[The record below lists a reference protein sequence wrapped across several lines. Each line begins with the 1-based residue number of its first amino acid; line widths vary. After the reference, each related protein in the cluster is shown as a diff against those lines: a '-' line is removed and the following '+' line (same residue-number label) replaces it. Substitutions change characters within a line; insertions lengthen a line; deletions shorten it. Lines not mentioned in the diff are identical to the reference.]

1 MLLSLHQVT
10 LFYPTEITI
19 SSTLHLVFIIMAQQL
34 EERELLFSI
43 RLQSKLSLAT
53 ANDLCTHLSNKQ
65 SEEKQE
71 GIAMLETASMIG
83 LRCTLG
89 RRIDERHLPR
99 N

>member
-19 SSTLHLVFIIMAQQL
+19 SSTLHLVCIIMAQL

-43 RLQSKLSLAT
+43 RLQSELSLAT